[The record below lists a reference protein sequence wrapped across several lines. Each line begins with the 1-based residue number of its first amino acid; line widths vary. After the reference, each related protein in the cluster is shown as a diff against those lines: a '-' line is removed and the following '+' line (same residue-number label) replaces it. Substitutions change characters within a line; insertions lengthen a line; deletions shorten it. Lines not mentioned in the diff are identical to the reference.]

1 MAISQERKNELI
13 KEYRTHEADT
23 GSPEVQIAV
32 LTAEITA
39 LNEHLREHKKDH
51 HSRRGLLKM
60 VGRRRHLLN
69 YLREKDVQRY
79 RELIKSL
86 GIRR

>member
-1 MAISQERKNELI
+1 MAISQERKDELI
-13 KEYRTHEADT
+13 KEYRVHETDT

-32 LTAEITA
+32 LTAEIAA
-39 LNEHLREHKKDH
+39 LNEHLREHKRPPF
-51 HSRRGLLKM
+51 SSWIIKM

-69 YLREKDVQRY
+69 YLRSKDIQRY

>member
-1 MAISQERKNELI
+1 MAISQERKDELI
-13 KEYRTHEADT
+13 KEYRVHETDT

-32 LTAEITA
+32 LTAEIAA
-39 LNEHLREHKKDH
+39 LNEHLREHKRPPF
-51 HSRRGLLKM
+51 SWIIKM

-69 YLREKDVQRY
+69 YLRSKDIQRY